1 MGARIR
7 LALIAVLLVLSVV
20 VDSVYYLVSAMTDGL
35 LIAAVVW
42 LALPLLRPL
51 WNSPKN

>member
-20 VDSVYYLVSAMTDGL
+20 VDSVYYMVSALTDGVFVAL
-35 LIAAVVW
+35 VVW
-42 LALPLLRPL
+42 LALPLVRPL
-51 WNSPKN
+51 WRTEKN